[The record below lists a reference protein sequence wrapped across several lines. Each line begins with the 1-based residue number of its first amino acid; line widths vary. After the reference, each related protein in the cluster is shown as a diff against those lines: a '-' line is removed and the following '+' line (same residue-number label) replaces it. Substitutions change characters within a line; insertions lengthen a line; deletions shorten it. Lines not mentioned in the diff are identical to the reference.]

1 MAFAEV
7 EDLQDYLGNEWD
19 VLSDRGRAARLL
31 RQASALARKYAKRTW
46 DASTVPEDVVD
57 VVCAAAGRSFTNPNA
72 EKSEQL
78 DDYSTSRVVGEA
90 GLYFT
95 DSEILILE
103 EYKKPAFRGLGTVS
117 TERGDIRTADDEQSW
132 WVNGPNG
139 WTE

>member
-1 MAFAEV
+1 MAFAKV

-19 VLSDRGRAARLL
+19 VQADSKRAARLL
-31 RQASALARKYAKRTW
+31 RQASALARKYAGRTW
-46 DASTVPEDVVD
+46 TEGEAPDDVTD

-103 EYKKPAFRGLGTVS
+103 EYNKPAHGGIGSLCT
-117 TERGDIRTADDEQSW
+117 TRGDFPSRWDEEERIL
-132 WVNGPNG
+132 PPYY
-139 WTE
+139 